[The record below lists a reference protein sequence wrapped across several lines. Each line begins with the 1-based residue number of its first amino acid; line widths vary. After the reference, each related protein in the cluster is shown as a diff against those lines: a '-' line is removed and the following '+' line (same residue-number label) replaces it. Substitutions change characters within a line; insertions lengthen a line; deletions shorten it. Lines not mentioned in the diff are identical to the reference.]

1 LRQHF
6 LLGTQPALP
15 RQPVPAGRHTLSWVV
30 RKTGEYAAEGELRI
44 DDQPCGSASL
54 PQTYRAQASF
64 IGMEIGRAPKPAVSD
79 FEAPFPF
86 TGVLHRIEVEL
97 GDDQQT
103 DPQASLEAAL
113 RRQ

>member
-1 LRQHF
+1 
-6 LLGTQPALP
+6 
-15 RQPVPAGRHTLSWVV
+15 
-30 RKTGEYAAEGELRI
+30 
-44 DDQPCGSASL
+44 
-54 PQTYRAQASF
+54 
-64 IGMEIGRAPKPAVSD
+64 MEIGRAPKPAVSD

-86 TGVLHRIEVEL
+86 TGVLHRVEVEL

>member
-1 LRQHF
+1 MEF
-6 LLGTQPALP
+6 LL
-15 RQPVPAGRHTLSWVV
+15 
-30 RKTGEYAAEGELRI
+30 I
-44 DDQPCGSASL
+44 DDAPCGGAEL

-64 IGMEIGRAPKPAVSD
+64 IGLEIGRAPKPAVSD

-86 TGVLHRIEVEL
+86 TGTLLRIEVEL

>member
-1 LRQHF
+1 
-6 LLGTQPALP
+6 
-15 RQPVPAGRHTLSWVV
+15 V
-30 RKTGEYAAEGELRI
+30 
-44 DDQPCGSASL
+44 L

-64 IGMEIGRAPKPAVSD
+64 IGMEIGRAPKPSVSD

-86 TGVLHRIEVEL
+86 TGVLHRVEVEL